1 MDRKAIAEYAVEHH
15 GVFPQEYLSRVG
27 VTPNTA
33 ARLVRSGEWQRLHE
47 GVFIGATTPLSPE
60 VRVTAALAAVPSAAI
75 GLRTAAWVHGLSDGF
90 SVLDLVVS
98 VGGRT
103 RLRGATIHQSALP
116 DDDVVCRRGW
126 RTTSL
131 ERTLIDLG
139 KVESAGNLQRLMEDA
154 VLTRRTTLSRIEAVF
169 AARAACGRSGIA
181 RTRQVLEALD
191 RSAPTGS
198 VLEDRF
204 LRMVRETGLPM
215 PILQARFDWLDCGR
229 ARVDFWFPVA
239 RLIVELDGRRFH
251 LRCAQFE
258 RDRRRDLLAA
268 ARGIRTIRLTHHQ
281 LTAERDEVV
290 AALRAALASESRPSG
305 AHLHR

>member
-1 MDRKAIAEYAVEHH
+1 MDRKAIAKYAVEHH
-15 GVFPQEYLSRVG
+15 GVFAQEYLSRVG

-139 KVESAGNLQRLMEDA
+139 KSFGWCVRQACRCRSF
-154 VLTRRTTLSRIEAVF
+154 RRAS
-169 AARAACGRSGIA
+169 
-181 RTRQVLEALD
+181 
-191 RSAPTGS
+191 TGS
-198 VLEDRF
+198 
-204 LRMVRETGLPM
+204 T
-215 PILQARFDWLDCGR
+215 A
-229 ARVDFWFPVA
+229 VA
-239 RLIVELDGRRFH
+239 P
-251 LRCAQFE
+251 
-258 RDRRRDLLAA
+258 
-268 ARGIRTIRLTHHQ
+268 
-281 LTAERDEVV
+281 
-290 AALRAALASESRPSG
+290 ASTSGSRSP
-305 AHLHR
+305 A